1 MKATEIA
8 ERTLEAVA
16 GRADAEVVVS
26 VGRAAL
32 TRFANSFIHQ
42 NVAED
47 AAAVSLRVAVDGRVS
62 SSAATAVDAD
72 AIARLVDATIDSAR
86 LQPVDEEWPGLSAST
101 AQPAVDHFDEE
112 TATSGPEHR
121 ASLVR
126 DFIGDGPRAA
136 GYLDT
141 VGEEVAFA
149 STAGQVLSGR
159 YSRASLDG
167 IHQTPTSAG
176 TGHSTSSR
184 IADID
189 AVAVGSLARDRAERS
204 AQAFDLKPGEYEVV
218 LSPECVATICVF
230 LAFYGFNAKAHQE
243 GQSFV
248 RLGEAQFHPS
258 VTIFDD
264 ASDPR
269 ALGVGFDVEGTP
281 KRRVDLVS
289 GGVSTALAHTRRTA
303 AKAGTES
310 TGHAIRESAVWGPI
324 PSNVFFQ
331 AGASSV
337 DDMIAATERG
347 LYVSAFNYCRVLDP
361 KSMAV
366 TGLTRNGTFMIENGR
381 ITGAVTNLRF
391 TQSFVQALTA
401 VEDVGVDARF
411 ADSEFGAG
419 LIHAPSVRLAG
430 WNFTG
435 GAGG

>member
-1 MKATEIA
+1 MRAIEIA
-8 ERTLEAVA
+8 ERTLEGVD

-47 AAAVSLRVAVDGRVS
+47 AASVHLRVAVDGRVS
-62 SSAATAVDAD
+62 SSAATAVDPE
-72 AIARLVDATIDSAR
+72 AIARLVDATVESAR
-86 LQPVDEEWPGLSAST
+86 LQPVDDEWPGLSAPT
-101 AQPAVDHFDEE
+101 AAPVGDRYDEA
-112 TATSGPEHR
+112 TAHSAPDRR

-126 DFIGDGPRAA
+126 DFIADGPRAA

-149 STAGQVLSGR
+149 NTAGQVLWGR
-159 YSRASLDG
+159 HTRASLDG

-184 IADID
+184 IDDID
-189 AVAVGSLARDRAERS
+189 ASAVGSVARDRAERS
-204 AQAFDLKPGEYEVV
+204 AEAFDLKPGEYEVV
-218 LSPECVATICVF
+218 LSPECVATVCVF

-258 VTIFDD
+258 VNIFDD

-303 AKAGTES
+303 AKAGTHS
-310 TGHAIRESAVWGPI
+310 TGNAIRESAVWGPI

-331 AGASSV
+331 GGSATV
-337 DDMIAATERG
+337 EEMIGSTERG

-366 TGLTRNGTFMIENGR
+366 TGLTRNGTFMIENGK

-391 TQSFVQALTA
+391 TQSFVHALTA
-401 VEDVGVDARF
+401 VEDVGGDARF

-419 LIHAPSVRLAG
+419 LIHAPSIRLRS

-435 GAGG
+435 GTGG

>member
-1 MKATEIA
+1 VKATEIA
-8 ERTLEAVA
+8 ERTLQALA
-16 GRADAEVVVS
+16 GRGDAEVVVS

-47 AAAVSLRVAVDGRVS
+47 AASVSLRVAVDGRVS
-62 SSAATAVDAD
+62 SSAATAVDAE
-72 AIARLVDATIDSAR
+72 AIARLVDATVESAR
-86 LQPVDEEWPGLSAST
+86 LQPVDEEWPGLT
-101 AQPAVDHFDEE
+101 APTPVPAVDHFDEE
-112 TATSGPEHR
+112 TAHSGPDRR

-126 DFIGDGPRAA
+126 DFVADGPRAA

-149 STAGQVLSGR
+149 NTAGQALSGR
-159 YSRASLDG
+159 HSRASLDG

-176 TGHSTSSR
+176 TGHATSSR

-189 AVAVGSLARDRAERS
+189 AVAVGEVARDRAERS
-204 AQAFDLKPGEYEVV
+204 AEAFDLKPGEYEVV

-248 RLGEAQFHPS
+248 RLGEAQFHPA

-281 KRRVDLVS
+281 KTRVDLVS

-303 AKAGTES
+303 AKAGAVS

-324 PSNVFFQ
+324 PSNVFFEGGD
-331 AGASSV
+331 ATV
-337 DDMIAATERG
+337 DDMIASTERG

-381 ITGAVTNLRF
+381 VTGAVTNLRF
-391 TQSFVQALTA
+391 TQSFVQALGA
-401 VEDVGVDARF
+401 VEDIGADARF
-411 ADSEFGAG
+411 ADSEFGPG
-419 LIHAPSVRLAG
+419 LIHAPSIRLAS